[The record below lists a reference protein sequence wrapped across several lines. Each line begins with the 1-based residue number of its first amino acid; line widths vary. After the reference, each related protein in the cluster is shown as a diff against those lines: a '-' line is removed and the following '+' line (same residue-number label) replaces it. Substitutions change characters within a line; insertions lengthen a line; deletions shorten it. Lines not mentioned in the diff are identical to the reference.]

1 MRKPWS
7 TLLRSAL
14 REPLLHFLFIGAAMF
29 LYFRWSGGPA
39 VAASTRIML
48 GPARLANM
56 AAGFARTWQRPPS
69 EAELKA
75 MIDDW
80 VREEISVREATAA
93 GLDRDDTVLRRRLR
107 QKFEFLVEEIS
118 EAVRP
123 TEAELQAWL
132 ASHAPEFRSDPR
144 IAFRQVFVSPGRRGS
159 SAASDARQLL
169 AQLRSAGAAARTEN
183 LGDASM
189 LPREFELTPR
199 RDIGRTFGQEFAAR
213 VDGLGAGTWSGPIE
227 SAYGWHLV
235 FVSERSEGGT
245 PDLAS
250 IRPTVER
257 EVMAERRQRQLK
269 ATYDRLLEKYSVVVE
284 SANGAKPLT
293 AMTKRQKP

>member
-1 MRKPWS
+1 MQKPWS
-7 TLLRSAL
+7 TSLQSAL
-14 REPLLHFLFIGAAMF
+14 REPLLHFLIIGAAMF
-29 LYFRWSGGPA
+29 LYFRWSGG
-39 VAASTRIML
+39 AAGAGSTRIIL
-48 GPARLANM
+48 GPAQLANI

-75 MIDDW
+75 IIDDW
-80 VREEISVREATAA
+80 VREEISVREATVA

-107 QKFEFLVEEIS
+107 QKFEFVVEEVS

-132 ASHAPEFRSDPR
+132 ASHASEFRSDPR

-159 SAASDARQLL
+159 SAPSDARQLL
-169 AQLRSAGAAARTEN
+169 AQLRSAGAATRTED

-189 LPREFELTPR
+189 LPREFDLTPR
-199 RDIGRTFGQEFAAR
+199 RDIGRTFGQEFAAH
-213 VDGLGAGTWSGPIE
+213 VDGLGPGTWSGPIE
-227 SAYGWHLV
+227 SAYGLHLV
-235 FVSERSEGGT
+235 FVSQRSEGGT

-250 IRPTVER
+250 IRPTAER

-269 ATYDRLLEKYSVVVE
+269 ATYDRLLEKYIVVVE
-284 SANGAKPLT
+284 GPRGAKPLS
-293 AMTKRQKP
+293 AMAKRQ